1 MDSTQIHRMLTRNI
15 RRGLIIFSIL
25 KLISIVFCVFAL
37 MTDGL
42 RPWAALSFV
51 ASIIFLLGFVHV
63 QKRARAAV
71 KVSRDP
77 QIVYWA
83 HPSTAHEPL
92 ASNSIHECKIL
103 TLHLRDATQLEVN
116 LPLEQVHSFV
126 AWLKEHN
133 STIRW
138 GSYDQNQEADA
149 S

>member
-1 MDSTQIHRMLTRNI
+1 MDTTQIHHMLTRNI

-25 KLISIVFCVFAL
+25 KLISIIFCGFAL
-37 MTDGL
+37 VTDGL
-42 RPWAALSFV
+42 RPWAAVSFM
-51 ASIIFLLGFVHV
+51 ASIIFLLGFIHV
-63 QKRARAAV
+63 QKRGIAAW
-71 KVSRDP
+71 KVSQDP

-92 ASNSIHECKIL
+92 SSNSILECRIL

-116 LPLEQVHSFV
+116 LPLEQMHSFI

-138 GSYDQNQEADA
+138 GSYDQNNVAVEL
-149 S
+149 

>member
-1 MDSTQIHRMLTRNI
+1 MDSSQIHSMLTRNI
-15 RRGLIIFSIL
+15 RRGLIIFPIL
-25 KLISIVFCVFAL
+25 KLIAIVFCVIAL

-51 ASIIFLLGFVHV
+51 ASIIFFVGFNNVR
-63 QKRARAAV
+63 KRAKAAE

-83 HPSTAHEPL
+83 HPSTGHEPL
-92 ASNSIHECKIL
+92 SGNSIHECRIL

-116 LPLEQVHSFV
+116 LPLKQMHSFI
-126 AWLKEHN
+126 AWLKEKN

-138 GSYDQNQEADA
+138 GFYDQNEAV
-149 S
+149 